1 MERYGSSRARRAA
14 CPNCG
19 WTAPASMPEFLVDH
33 ARADHRAFMCPG
45 RPVSA
50 AVLGRDVS

>member
-1 MERYGSSRARRAA
+1 MERNGSLRARRSA
-14 CPNCG
+14 CPDCG

-45 RPVSA
+45 RPVPA
-50 AVLGRDVS
+50 AVSGRDVS